1 LPARLTAVL
10 TALVILAG
18 CSSPP
23 ATFSLAG
30 ATVEPAFWCPGGSN
44 NAPYTVH
51 ATIQARN
58 DTAKE
63 VTIDSAT
70 AEMVLTAVTGSWL
83 ERVGDRYDAGAV
95 EVSPRKVAPRSSAT
109 LAVTIPSACTSAVY
123 GSSRSSSGAYR
134 VKVHLVTS
142 AGAFS
147 ITASNTHEILAA

>member
-1 LPARLTAVL
+1 ML

>member
-1 LPARLTAVL
+1 VL

>member
-1 LPARLTAVL
+1 MAVL
-10 TALVILAG
+10 VVLSA

-23 ATFSLAG
+23 ARFSVVG
-30 ATVEPAFWCPGGSN
+30 ATVDPAYWCPGGSN
-44 NAPYTVH
+44 NAPYTLD

-58 DTAKE
+58 DTASE

-70 AEMVLTAVTGSWL
+70 AEMVLTSVSGSWL

-95 EVSPRKVAPRSSAT
+95 EVSPRTVAPRSSAT
-109 LAVTIPSACTSAVY
+109 LAVAIPSACTSAVY
-123 GSSRSSSGAYR
+123 GSSRSSSGAYQ

-147 ITASNTHEILAA
+147 ITASNKHEIRAA

>member
-1 LPARLTAVL
+1 MPARLTTVL

-30 ATVEPAFWCPGGSN
+30 ATVDPAYWCPGGSN

-70 AEMVLTAVTGSWL
+70 AEMVLTAVSGGWL
-83 ERVGDRYDAGAV
+83 ERVGDHYDAGTV
-95 EVSPRKVAPRSSAT
+95 EVSPTTVAPRSSAT
-109 LAVTIPSACTSAVY
+109 LAVTIPSACTSALY
-123 GSSRSSSGAYR
+123 GSSRSSSGAYQ
-134 VKVHLVTS
+134 VKMHLVTS

-147 ITASNTHEILAA
+147 ITASNTHEIRAA

>member
-1 LPARLTAVL
+1 M
-10 TALVILAG
+10 G

-30 ATVEPAFWCPGGSN
+30 ATVDPAYWCPGGSN
-44 NAPYTVH
+44 NAPYTVD

-58 DTAKE
+58 DTANE

-70 AEMVLTAVTGSWL
+70 AEMVLTAVSGSWF

-95 EVSPRKVAPRSSAT
+95 EVSPTTVAPRSSAT
-109 LAVTIPSACTSAVY
+109 LAVTIHSACTSALY
-123 GSSRSSSGAYR
+123 GSSRSSSGDY
-134 VKVHLVTS
+134 KVRMHLVTS

-147 ITASNTHEILAA
+147 ITASNTHEIRAA

>member
-1 LPARLTAVL
+1 MTLVV
-10 TALVILAG
+10 TALVVLSA

-30 ATVEPAFWCPGGSN
+30 ATVDPAYWCPGGSN

-58 DTAKE
+58 DTATE

-70 AEMVLTAVTGSWL
+70 AEMVLTSVSGSWL

-95 EVSPRKVAPRSSAT
+95 EVSPRMVAPRSSGT

-123 GSSRSSSGAYR
+123 GSSRSSSGTYQ

-147 ITASNTHEILAA
+147 ITAGNTHEIRAA